1 MTLTTRRLSLRPI
14 RPSDAPLVH
23 DLATSKGVAVPAGY
37 PTPKNLQASRARV
50 GRSVAEWRKREPKRL
65 TFSIIRREDAAWLG
79 LVNLNWP
86 HAGVGELGYSLH
98 PRYWGRGYA
107 SEAVRR
113 VVDLAFGELG
123 AHRVQ
128 ATCWVKNPRSAG
140 VLKNAGLRK
149 EGTLRGYLKRG
160 RMVRDEFL
168 FGLARADRNHGS
180 RRRN

>member
-23 DLATSKGVAVPAGY
+23 AMATSRGVAVSAGY
-37 PTPKNLQASRARV
+37 PTPKTLRASRARV
-50 GRSVAEWRKREPKRL
+50 ARSAAEWRKREPKRL

-86 HAGVGELGYSLH
+86 HVGVGELSYGLH

-107 SEAVRR
+107 SEAVAGI
-113 VVDLAFGELG
+113 VDMAFDKLG

-128 ATCWVKNPRSAG
+128 ATCWVKNARSAG
-140 VLKNAGLRK
+140 VLKNAGLRR
-149 EGTLRGYLKRG
+149 EGLLRGYLRRG
-160 RMVRDEFL
+160 RTVRDEFV
-168 FGLARADRNHGS
+168 FGLARADRNPGS